1 MPTITRIS
9 SKFPHVLLMSGNGIP
24 GRAYEEQYASLL
36 EGSKRAGDLMAQ
48 ANLTAIVEPLNS
60 LVNHKDFF

>member
-1 MPTITRIS
+1 
-9 SKFPHVLLMSGNGIP
+9 MSGNAIP